1 MEHRTPAYWPTRI
14 LLVTGIAAAVAIGL
28 GLLAHLIPA
37 GFHDTRPNVIL
48 GLLEIPG
55 GVVISVAGFVL
66 LVAGLVWM
74 IRIFRGPR
82 DEPPPW
88 RYRDR

>member
-1 MEHRTPAYWPTRI
+1 MEHPTHASRM
-14 LLVTGIAAAVAIGL
+14 LLVIAIAAVVPIGL

-37 GFHDTRPNVIL
+37 GFSDPRPHLIL
-48 GLLEIPG
+48 GPLEIPG
-55 GVVISVAGFVL
+55 GVVISVAAFLTMV
-66 LVAGLVWM
+66 VGLVWM

-88 RYRDR
+88 RYRDC